1 MHKSF
6 PILPLCRGLIAGMA
20 FLSAALNAQTPGTSS
35 ALPTELQWPGTV
47 FKSVTVTP
55 PEASTLVLP
64 MLELGADQ
72 QLKVG
77 FDDVA
82 DRDLNLRYRLT
93 LCQLDASFS
102 PTGLNELE
110 YIDGQN
116 ALYVESS
123 ELSMATRVNYAHYEF
138 NIPADYQKLKKSG
151 LYKAEI
157 YDADA
162 PDRVLLTVPFLVC
175 EPLANISASVFPS
188 KNVAERIR
196 RQQLAVDVRLTDGL
210 RLVSPEQSL
219 KVYAVQ
225 NLNWRTARRLPLQ
238 YSTGNTYYYQ
248 DKPELVFDGLN
259 EFRNF
264 DIRSLDYAGRGV
276 QRLELDAVGV
286 WHAFL
291 YDQTS
296 RLGDSY
302 IQSDDIDGRFV
313 IKLNH
318 SQNSETEADYAHVH
332 FFFNYPFHPDQKLY
346 VTGDFNN
353 WRTDDAS
360 RLYYDGDLNL
370 YTTAMVLKQGF
381 YDYMV
386 LLENAQGKQY
396 VPMENNF
403 QETENDYYILVFY
416 REPGGR
422 HDRLIGVQQLNTRE

>member
-1 MHKSF
+1 MHKHF
-6 PILPLCRGLIAGMA
+6 PIRPLGGLLLGLTL
-20 FLSAALNAQTPGTSS
+20 LSAPMAAQTPATSR
-35 ALPTELQWPGTV
+35 ALPTELHWPGTV
-47 FKSVTVTP
+47 FKSVTVTA
-55 PEASTLVLP
+55 PETSTLVLP
-64 MLELGADQ
+64 MLELGSGQ

-82 DRDLNLRYRLT
+82 DRDLNLRYRLV
-93 LCQLDASFS
+93 LCNLDADFS
-102 PTGLNELE
+102 PNDLNEIE

-123 ELSMATRVNYAHYEF
+123 ELSMATRVNYAHYAF
-138 NIPADYQKLKKSG
+138 DIPADYQKIKKSG

-157 YDADA
+157 HDADA
-162 PDRVLLTVPFLVC
+162 PDRISLTVPFLVC
-175 EPLANISASVFPS
+175 EPLANIAASVFPS
-188 KNVAERIR
+188 KNVTERMQ
-196 RQQLAVDVRLTDGL
+196 RQQLAVEVRLPDGL
-210 RLVSPEQSL
+210 RLISPEQSL

-225 NLNWRTARRLPLQ
+225 NLNWRTARRLPMQ
-238 YSTGNTYYYQ
+238 YATGNTYYYQ
-248 DKPELVFDGLN
+248 DKTELVFDGLN

-291 YDQTS
+291 YDQKS
-296 RLGDSY
+296 RVGDSY
-302 IQSDDIDGRFV
+302 IQTDDIDGRFV
-313 IKLNH
+313 IKRNH
-318 SQNSETEADYAHVH
+318 SKNSETEADYAHVH
-332 FFFNYPFHPDQKLY
+332 FFFDYPFHPDQKLY
-346 VTGDFNN
+346 VTGDFNH

-386 LLENAQGKQY
+386 LLEDAQGKRY

-422 HDRLIGVQQLNTRE
+422 HDRLIGVQHLNTRE